1 MEFSQLSEL
10 RRWDWKTKKIKR
22 AGVCTAE
29 YQKGESTE
37 RESFNDLYRILPESS
52 VEYGSHMCQKNSGG
66 REKSC
71 LNNPCSMLFSA
82 RVENLI
88 FHGAWIEYSE
98 GFALEHN

>member
-52 VEYGSHMCQKNSGG
+52 VEY
-66 REKSC
+66 
-71 LNNPCSMLFSA
+71 
-82 RVENLI
+82 
-88 FHGAWIEYSE
+88 
-98 GFALEHN
+98 